1 MKRFVL
7 LAFTAL
13 ALLGSAPAAYAEKFD
28 LVCQGLTMT
37 HASSDVLRAAFDEI
51 RRESGGE
58 LNISFVQT
66 GAIVKMEGAYTAL
79 RDGMMDLGYYNTM
92 NVASIMPYSQA
103 LALPWMADDA
113 VHAQRIAERLFVEI
127 PEIKKELTKDVVHLA
142 MFSSDRNAFLGSTP
156 IHSPADLKGKRVMT
170 WLPDLLDEIKGYG
183 ATPVPVAV
191 TDVYVGLQRGLG
203 DVVYGSL
210 PMFRTLK
217 LTEVAKQFTVMPGTS
232 CTLQIVAANVDSFE
246 GLPEKYRALVQ
257 NRFANLGMV
266 LSQTIYDY
274 GVRDIEYFEKEEGVS
289 VYYPTEEELKQFREA
304 SMPAMRQ
311 AALQKLGNYGI
322 KDPEAYMERIYA
334 IAADITPR

>member
-1 MKRFVL
+1 MKKLVS
-7 LAFTAL
+7 LAFAAL
-13 ALLGSAPAAYAEKFD
+13 ALSNVASTARAENFD

-37 HASSDVLRAAFDEI
+37 HASSDVLRATFEDI

-79 RDGMMDLGYYNTM
+79 RDGMMDMGYYNTM

-103 LALPWMADDA
+103 LALPWMVDDA
-113 VHAQRIAERLFVEI
+113 IHAARVAEKLFTEV
-127 PEIKKELTKDVVHLA
+127 PEIKQELTKDVVHLTLFA
-142 MFSSDRNAFLGSTP
+142 SDRNAFLSNTP

-210 PMFRTLK
+210 PMFSTLK
-217 LTEVAKQFTVMPGTS
+217 LTEVAKQFTVMPATTS
-232 CTLQIVAANVDSFE
+232 TLQVVAANVDSFD
-246 GLPEKYRALVQ
+246 GLPDNYRELIKKH
-257 NRFANLGMV
+257 FANLGMNI
-266 LSQTIYDY
+266 SKAIYDY
-274 GVRDIEYFEKEEGVS
+274 GVRDIGHFEKEDGCTI
-289 VYYPTEEELKQFREA
+289 YYPTKEELKQFREA
-304 SMPAMRQ
+304 SMPLMRQ
-311 AALQKLGNYGI
+311 AALQKLKNYGI
-322 KDPEAYMERIYA
+322 KNPEAYMERIYA
-334 IAADITPR
+334 IAAEITPR